1 MEYYHKGEQIV
12 DYYKFEEEL
21 GAGSFAVVKS
31 AVNKKTGEVVAV
43 KIIDRK
49 EMQEDDEVALQSEIE
64 ILSSLEHPNVVKM
77 YEVFDESDYMY
88 IVLECMTG
96 GELFDRIVE
105 KESYSEKEAADTI
118 LPIVDAIRYCHD
130 TGIIHRDLKPEN
142 LLYETK
148 DEDSVIKI
156 SDFGLARFLP
166 TDVFATTACGTPGY
180 VAPEILLGKGYGA
193 SVDVWSIGITL
204 YILLCGFPPFYNDDN
219 AALFEEIKKGE
230 FEYPSPYWDDIS
242 DMAKDLISKILKV
255 DPDERM
261 TIDGILSH
269 PWITGDDTP
278 RTELPEVQD
287 KIKKY
292 NATRKLKKATYSIIA
307 ANRFKNIASTKNE
320 E

>member
-1 MEYYHKGEQIV
+1 MESYHKNEKIT
-12 DYYKFEEEL
+12 DFYKFEEEL
-21 GAGSFAVVKS
+21 GAGSFAIVKS
-31 AVNKKTGEVVAV
+31 AVNKKTGELVAV
-43 KIIDRK
+43 KIINRV
-49 EMQEDDEVALQSEIE
+49 EMEEDDECALQSEIE
-64 ILSSLEHPNVVKM
+64 ILSGCDHPNVVKM
-77 YEVFDESDYMY
+77 YEVFDEADYMY

-118 LPIVDAIRYCHD
+118 LPIADAIRYCHEN
-130 TGIIHRDLKPEN
+130 GIIHRDLKPEN

-148 DEDSVIKI
+148 EESSIIKI

-166 TDVFATTACGTPGY
+166 SDVFATTACGTPGY
-180 VAPEILLGKGYGA
+180 VAPEVLAGKGYGA

-204 YILLCGFPPFYNDDN
+204 YILLCGFPPFYNEDN

-242 DMAKDLISKILKV
+242 DMAKDLISKILEV
-255 DPDERM
+255 DATKRI
-261 TIDGILSH
+261 TVDGILSH

-278 RTELPEVQD
+278 RTELPEVQN

-307 ANRFKNIASTKNE
+307 ANRFKNIAFNKD
-320 E
+320 

>member
-1 MEYYHKGEQIV
+1 MESYHKGEKIT
-12 DYYKFEEEL
+12 DHYKFEEEL

-31 AVNKKTGEVVAV
+31 AVNKKTGELVAV
-43 KIIDRK
+43 KIINRG
-49 EMQEDDEVALQSEIE
+49 EMEEDDEVALQSEIE
-64 ILSSLEHPNVVKM
+64 ILSDVDHPNVVKM

-118 LPIVDAIRYCHD
+118 LPIADAIRYCHEN
-130 TGIIHRDLKPEN
+130 GIIHRDLKPEN

-148 DEDSVIKI
+148 EESSVIKI

-166 TDVFATTACGTPGY
+166 SDVFATTACGTPGY
-180 VAPEILLGKGYGA
+180 VAPEVLNGKGYGA

-204 YILLCGFPPFYNDDN
+204 YILLCGFPPFYNEDN

-242 DMAKDLISKILKV
+242 DMAKDLISQILEV
-255 DPDERM
+255 DAGKRI
-261 TIDGILSH
+261 TIDGILAH
-269 PWITGDDTP
+269 PWVTGDDTP
-278 RTELPEVQD
+278 RTELANVQE
-287 KIKKY
+287 KIKKL

-307 ANRFKNIASTKNE
+307 ANRFKSIGVKKD
-320 E
+320 